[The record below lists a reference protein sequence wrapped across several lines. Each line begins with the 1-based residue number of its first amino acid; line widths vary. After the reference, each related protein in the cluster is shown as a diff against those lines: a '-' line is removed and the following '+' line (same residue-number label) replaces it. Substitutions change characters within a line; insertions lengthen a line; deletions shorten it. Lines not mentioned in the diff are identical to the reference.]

1 MDEGLQ
7 GVGGGSRR
15 FTSAEGG
22 GVIRMFRER
31 QGLKR
36 AVLAADANVS
46 EKTIERAEAGE
57 GISEVSCRRI
67 ARALGMKENAFT
79 DALYIPTLEEV
90 ERIQKQNEEKIRQ
103 THLRVPVAPIE
114 GARDILRFF
123 ECCALFAD
131 DRNIAEQH
139 LHDFASLKQTLVDY
153 TDIASELS
161 APQQLESAQEIL

>member
-1 MDEGLQ
+1 MLFGIVRPHHRTFPARTEADEPDIVVEVVGDEPGVLSCIFRPDVEQFQLQ
-7 GVGGGSRR
+7 GIRGEFRR
-15 FTSAEGG
+15 FTSAEVG
-22 GVIRMFRER
+22 GVIRMFRQL

-103 THLRVPVAPIE
+103 THL
-114 GARDILRFF
+114 
-123 ECCALFAD
+123 
-131 DRNIAEQH
+131 
-139 LHDFASLKQTLVDY
+139 
-153 TDIASELS
+153 
-161 APQQLESAQEIL
+161 